1 MTYARPAFDPD
12 PPDRTSMEGRAS
24 LGLKV
29 LAGINGFGV
38 ILGLVS
44 TAIPTA
50 RLWTASFNLASALM
64 VALFVLEARGLGRW
78 RPWAVAL
85 ARPLLIVI
93 AVAGTYLFVQTAL
106 AGRLRVPFDVAFAV
120 WALLAPTETTAMPR
134 LSGRSLGALGGA
146 VALSGVMLFAQPL
159 FDWGGAL
166 DVRVTDLRSA
176 MAVDCGTAE
185 ASGNV
190 PPVITITYDW
200 SWINTSPLPDG
211 LDAIVL
217 GWDGD
222 DSLGRPLYLV
232 GPTPDP
238 EKGVYSGRFRY
249 PSDKMEKAISA
260 ETRGSW
266 HWGVELVER
275 GYTPGHIVV
284 TLERA
289 QASPPD
295 PQPVTIKASY
305 VHVGVWRQD
314 VASVTCSW

>member
-1 MTYARPAFDPD
+1 MTYVRPAFDPD

-24 LGLKV
+24 LGFKV
-29 LAGINGFGV
+29 LAGLNGFGV
-38 ILGLVS
+38 LLGLVS

-50 RLWTASFNLASALM
+50 RLWTGSFNLASALM
-64 VALFVLEARGLGRW
+64 IALFIVEARGLGKW

-85 ARPLLIVI
+85 ARPLLVVI
-93 AVAGTYLFVQTAL
+93 AVAGTYLFVQAML

-120 WALLAPTETTAMPR
+120 WALLAPTETTKMPG

-146 VALSGVMLFAQPL
+146 VALSVGMLFAQPL
-159 FDWGGAL
+159 FDWGGAF

-190 PPVITITYDW
+190 PSVITITYDW

-211 LDAIVL
+211 LDSIVL
-217 GWDGD
+217 GWNGD

-249 PSDKMEKAISA
+249 PSEEMEKAISA

-275 GYTPGHIVV
+275 GYAPGHIVV

-314 VASVTCSW
+314 VAAVTCSW